1 MALVLDVELVKHLV
15 RVIPDHFVIESMP
28 HLFGVVKCELL
39 HVFSEFLNA
48 WFGLLIDGPN
58 TEVKCKQVTW
68 LEPWFRNLISLLL
81 RQFCCSAVFDPAAHL
96 FPIFVIV

>member
-28 HLFGVVKCELL
+28 HLFGVVKCELP

-48 WFGLLIDGPN
+48 
-58 TEVKCKQVTW
+58 
-68 LEPWFRNLISLLL
+68 
-81 RQFCCSAVFDPAAHL
+81 
-96 FPIFVIV
+96 